1 MFYIKIV
8 LIRKFKR
15 IIYCRV
21 YLHLD
26 RNLPNRARNQ
36 SKRDRQLSNCFLHS
50 RMLIVNHMVQHEHLD
65 QHDFSPKN
73 KVIRNLNHFFFS
85 IRKTN
90 LTINQSNR
98 PCVGENNVGA
108 KCVVIALSESVTI
121 RCQIEC
127 ANIAFSTFSVFT
139 PD

>member
-1 MFYIKIV
+1 M
-8 LIRKFKR
+8 
-15 IIYCRV
+15 

-65 QHDFSPKN
+65 LHDFSPKN
-73 KVIRNLNHFFFS
+73 KFIKNLNQNFFP

-90 LTINQSNR
+90 LNQSNR
-98 PCVGENNVGA
+98 ACVGENNVGA

-127 ANIAFSTFSVFT
+127 ANV
-139 PD
+139 